1 MANDSM
7 TNDYF
12 MKKAYYLFNPGRM
25 SRRDNTLVFEPV
37 AKEDGTA
44 PEKPRHLPVEGVS
57 ALYVFGSVDA
67 NSAMYNFLGQ
77 QQIPVH
83 FFDYHEH
90 YTGSFSPREH
100 LLAGQMV
107 VAQVDAYRSKA
118 KRLAIA
124 TALVEGATWNMLKN
138 LRYYSNRGRSL
149 EVPIAQLE
157 ALRELLPTAK
167 SVPELMG
174 MEGNCRQ
181 AYYSAFG
188 EIVEGYEW
196 EGRRKRPPKDELNA
210 LVSFGNAMCYS
221 ACLDAIYNSQLN
233 PTVSFLHEP
242 GARRFSL
249 ALDVSEIFKPLLVD
263 RLIFKLCN
271 RRELRSEH
279 FDLVDDACFLSEGGR
294 KVFVKAWEERL
305 QESIQHRELERSVSY
320 RHLIRLECYKLAK
333 HLLGM
338 EAEFRGFRAWW

>member
-1 MANDSM
+1 
-7 TNDYF
+7 

-25 SRRDNTLVFEPV
+25 SRRDNTIQFEPV
-37 AKEDGTA
+37 SEEGAA
-44 PEKPRHLPVEGVS
+44 EKPRHLPVEGVS

-77 QQIPVH
+77 QHIPVH
-83 FFDYHEH
+83 FFDFHEH

-107 VAQVDAYRSKA
+107 VAQVDAYRSKGQ
-118 KRLAIA
+118 RLAIA
-124 TALVEGATWNMLKN
+124 TALVEGATFNMLKN
-138 LRYYSNRGRSL
+138 LRYYSNRGRQL
-149 EVPIAQLE
+149 EGIIVQLE
-157 ALRELLPTAK
+157 ALRELLPKAK
-167 SVPELMG
+167 TIPELMG
-174 MEGNCRQ
+174 VEGNCRQ

-210 LVSFGNAMCYS
+210 LVSFGNAMCYT

-249 ALDVSEIFKPLLVD
+249 ALDVSEVFKPLLVD

-279 FDLVDDACFLSEGGR
+279 FDFVDDACFLSAAGR

-338 EAEFRGFRAWW
+338 EAEFRPFRAWW